1 VLRGEAMGN
10 LIPTKNVFALLA
22 AAVAVVLGLAFGLPG
37 PSAADVQNN
46 IASKQ
51 AAADALKSQ
60 IASDSHEI
68 SQTSSGLASARERL
82 GTLEAAV
89 TARESQLA
97 NVERSLIA
105 ARDHLTGLE
114 NRLEGASKALAA
126 NLLATYESNTPDA
139 VTVVLESHGFSDL
152 LDRLDFLRDAGK
164 HDASVVQLTQQARQE
179 VVHQAVMLD
188 SLEGRDRVLAQSV
201 VVQRNQASALQGALL
216 SAQIAEVRH
225 RATDAADLSKV
236 QGQLNTLEAQEVA
249 VVATAAA
256 PAPSPSGIA
265 VDTGGMVQAPAGAP
279 AAVADVIAAGNAIAT
294 LPYLYGGGHAS
305 FQADAYDCSG
315 SVSYA
320 LAAAGL
326 VTSPLDST
334 DFESWGEPGP
344 GQWITVYANAG
355 HAFMVVGGWRFDT
368 VALAEGG
375 TRWSS
380 TMTSTAGFVARH
392 PAGL

>member
-1 VLRGEAMGN
+1 MGN